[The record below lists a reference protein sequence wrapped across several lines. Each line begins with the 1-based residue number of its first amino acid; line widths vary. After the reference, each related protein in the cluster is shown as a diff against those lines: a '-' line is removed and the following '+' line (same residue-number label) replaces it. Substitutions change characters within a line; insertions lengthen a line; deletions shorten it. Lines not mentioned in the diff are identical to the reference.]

1 MRFADRAHKYL
12 FNNGLLTP
20 NAAIERFRARAQQID
35 MAIIAESARWGSA
48 SLTKDTWL
56 SAINNEIN
64 NFFPSRTQVLIDQL
78 KSTRL
83 RSGALAPLY
92 PSVTAP
98 MFSQHGGVVP
108 SGFTLQI
115 QAPTGTIYYT
125 LDCSDPRMLGGAVN
139 AAHATTYSGAIKL
152 TKSTHV
158 KARVLSG
165 STWSALNEATFAVGP
180 VAENLRIT
188 EIMYHP
194 PDTGSPNDPNKEFIE
209 LKNIGSETI
218 NLNLA
223 RFTNGIEFTFP
234 SVELAA
240 GKYILVVKDQ
250 AAFYARYP
258 DFAGVIAGQY
268 SGSLA
273 NDGERIRLEDAVGQ
287 TILDFEYSDAWR
299 GITDGQG
306 FSLTIINPANPDTN
320 SWGEKDAWRASA
332 FYGGSPGWDD
342 SGIIPEP

>member
-1 MRFADRAHKYL
+1 
-12 FNNGLLTP
+12 
-20 NAAIERFRARAQQID
+20 
-35 MAIIAESARWGSA
+35 MAIIAESARWGNA

-64 NFFPSRTQVLIDQL
+64 NFFPSRTQVLLSQL

-92 PSVTAP
+92 PSVAAP
-98 MFSQHGGVVP
+98 VFSQHGGLVAR
-108 SGFTLQI
+108 GFTLQM
-115 QAPTGTIYYT
+115 QAPAGTIYYT
-125 LDCSDPRMLGGAVN
+125 VDGSDPRLPGGTVN
-139 AAHATTYSGAIKL
+139 IAHAAKYAAPIKL
-152 TKSTHV
+152 TQSTHV

-165 STWSALNEATFAVGP
+165 STWSALNEAVFAVGP

-194 PDTGSPNDPNKEFIE
+194 ADTNSPSDANEEFIE

-223 RFTNGIEFTFP
+223 RFTNGIDFIFP

-240 GKYILVVKDQ
+240 GKYVLIVKDQ

-258 DFAGVIAGQY
+258 EFSGLIAGQY

-287 TILDFEYSDAWR
+287 TILDFKYSDAWR
-299 GITDGQG
+299 EITDGQG
-306 FSLTIINPANPDTN
+306 FSLTIVNPANPDTN

-332 FYGGSPGWDD
+332 FLRRLARLGRHRHYS
-342 SGIIPEP
+342 